1 MSSMIVV
8 SNRLPITI
16 TKHADA
22 FTYAQS
28 VGGLTTGLLS
38 YTNQKDI
45 EWVGWPGIDKDSL
58 TTKQQSQ
65 IKETL
70 LNDYQYTP
78 VFLTKKLIK
87 GYYHGYS
94 NKTLWPL
101 CHYFIEKAEQNEDEW
116 LSYVEANQLFYA
128 SLKPLLK
135 PNSVVWVHDYQ
146 LLLLPAMIRKDF
158 PHIRIGYFHHIP
170 FPSYELFRLLISKKE
185 LLHGLLGADLIGFHT
200 YDYVR
205 HFLSSIRRILQL
217 DQHLYTLT
225 YQERLIEVD
234 AFPMGI
240 DYAFFAKKRTF
251 KRLPIKQIL
260 SVDRLDYSK
269 GILERLQG
277 FEQFLIRYP
286 QYHQQLRLQLIVAPS
301 REKMQ
306 SYDQLKESI
315 EKKVSQ
321 INGKFGNA
329 LWMPIWYLY
338 QSFTQE
344 ALIEYY
350 QQSDILLVTPLRDG
364 MNLVAKEYLAT
375 RQDGLG
381 TLIISETAG
390 ASSELAEALV
400 INPNDINDIAQA
412 IDQALSLSTLEKKRR
427 NTILHQR
434 LKRYDIHYWAKTFMD
449 RLSKKTHPS
458 MQKLEDKPF
467 DLPTLLNQF
476 QNAKRRLLL
485 LDYDG
490 TLMPLQATPDK
501 AKPKTE
507 LLKFLQG
514 LASLKDTDVAIISGR
529 DYRELDI
536 WFDQTSLILSGDHGM
551 RYRLIGEAWQTMIEP
566 NNEWQPAFHKLLYQF
581 LDQMPGSIIEEK
593 QYSIAFHYRQCE
605 PDMVAIKRIELMDA
619 LHTIKG
625 NGNLDIQLGH
635 KMIEIKDASVNK
647 GQVALR
653 LVARHD
659 YDFILIA
666 GDDVTDETMFK
677 ALPKATSFKIGEG
690 ITSAQHRLYHLHDL
704 SLILEALLS
713 TEYK

>member
-1 MSSMIVV
+1 MSSIIVV
-8 SNRLPITI
+8 SNRLPINI
-16 TKHADA
+16 TKHVDSL
-22 FTYAQS
+22 TYAQS
-28 VGGLTTGLLS
+28 VGGLTTGLFS
-38 YTNQKDI
+38 YTNKKAIQ
-45 EWVGWPGIDKDSL
+45 WVGWPGIEKDNL
-58 TTKQQSQ
+58 TVKQQTQ
-65 IKETL
+65 IKDTL
-70 LNDYQYTP
+70 LKDYQYIP
-78 VFLTKKLIK
+78 VFLSRKLIK
-87 GYYHGYS
+87 GYYHGFS

-101 CHYFIEKAEQNEDEW
+101 CHYFIEKTEQNEEEW

-135 PNSVVWVHDYQ
+135 EDSVVWVHDYQ
-146 LLLLPAMIRKDF
+146 LLLLPQLIRQDF

-170 FPSYELFRLLISKKE
+170 FPSYELFRLLIWKKE

-225 YQERLIEVD
+225 YEERTIEVD

-240 DYAFFAKKRTF
+240 DYAFFAKKRAL

-286 QYHQQLRLQLIVAPS
+286 QYHHQLRLQLIVAPS
-301 REKMQ
+301 RDKMQ

-321 INGKFGNA
+321 INGKFGSA

-344 ALIEYY
+344 ALIDHY

-364 MNLVAKEYLAT
+364 MNLIAKEYLAT

-390 ASSELAEALV
+390 ASSELSEAII

-412 IDQALSLSTLEKKRR
+412 IHQALSLSPIEKKRR
-427 NTILHQR
+427 NLILHQR
-434 LKRYDIHYWAKTFMD
+434 LKRYDVHYWAKTFIE
-449 RLSKKTHPS
+449 RLHKKNNFSLRH
-458 MQKLEDKPF
+458 LEDVPF
-467 DLPTLLNQF
+467 HLPTMLDSF
-476 QNAKRRLLL
+476 AKASRRLIL

-490 TLMPLQATPDK
+490 TLMPLQSTPDK
-501 AKPKTE
+501 AKPNE
-507 LLKFLQG
+507 PLMRLLQG
-514 LASLKDTDVAIISGR
+514 LARLEDTDVGIISGR
-529 DYRELDI
+529 DYRELDL
-536 WFDQTSLILSGDHGM
+536 WFEKMPLLLSGDHGM
-551 RYRLIGEAWQTMIEP
+551 RYRFMYEHWQSMVEP
-566 NNEWQPAFHKLLYQF
+566 NNEWKPPFKKLLYQF

-593 QYSIAFHYRQCE
+593 KYSIAFHYRQCE

-625 NGNLDIQLGH
+625 NSNLDIQLGH
-635 KMIEIKDASVNK
+635 KMVEIKDASVNK
-647 GQVALR
+647 GQAASLFA
-653 LVARHD
+653 ARQT

-677 ALPKATSFKIGEG
+677 ALPKAVSFKIGEG
-690 ITSAQHRLYHLHDL
+690 LTSARHRLYHLQDL
-704 SLILEALLS
+704 TKILEALL
-713 TEYK
+713 THH